1 MPIKSFIAKYPL
13 FLFLLPVFFVFHGF
27 TENYNFVP
35 VKDAAL
41 LTGIYCLASI
51 VILLAGRLI
60 FKHWRKA
67 ALLAFL
73 LMAFHF
79 FFGSIQDG
87 LRSYFPG
94 SLVSK
99 YVFILPFFFLL
110 LIFLFLLLKKTSKP
124 LLKLVF
130 YLNLLLLLLI
140 AIDIIS
146 LTSKVSR
153 SQKDGAVVLSKEFT
167 PCDTCPKPD
176 FYVII
181 CDEYAGNTE
190 LKDIFNFDNTAF
202 LDQLGQRGFHVIPA
216 STSNY
221 NYTPYSIASILNMDY
236 LDLRP
241 KDNHTLLTDAYET
254 TRTNKLLRFLQY
266 HHYKFYNYSLV
277 DFKGE
282 PAHTRETFLPVKTR
296 LITSQTFISRMDKE
310 LRYHLVTLFKSKQ
323 VLRENTYSTRQNNE
337 TLIPLLLKTAGEKT
351 TQPKFVL
358 THLML
363 PHYPYYF
370 DKEGHEFSFDQLTEG
385 NQYNQKNYIEYLQ
398 YGNKKILSVIDHI
411 LKNSAT
417 PPVIVLMGDHG
428 FRHFTTPVDPKYYFY
443 NMVAVHLPNQQY
455 AAFGDSLTNVNLFRA
470 VLNSTF
476 QQHLPYLKD
485 TAIIMDNP

>member
-1 MPIKSFIAKYPL
+1 MAIKSFITKYPL
-13 FLFLLPVFFVFHGF
+13 FLLLLPVFFVFHGF

-35 VKDAAL
+35 VKDALL
-41 LTGIYCLASI
+41 LTGIYLLASI
-51 VILLAGRLI
+51 IILLVGRLI
-60 FKHWRKA
+60 FKNWRKA
-67 ALLAFL
+67 ALLTFL

-87 LRSYFPG
+87 LRNYFPG
-94 SLVSK
+94 SFLSK
-99 YVFILPFFFLL
+99 YVFILPAFFLL
-110 LIFLFLLLKKTSKP
+110 LLFLFICLKKTNKP
-124 LLKLVF
+124 LQKLVF
-130 YLNLLLLLLI
+130 YLNLLLLLFI

-146 LTSKVSR
+146 LAGKINR
-153 SQKDGAVVLSKEFT
+153 SQKDAAIVLSKEFT
-167 PCDTCPKPD
+167 ACDSCPKPD

-202 LDQLGQRGFHVIPA
+202 LDQLGERDFHVIPN

-221 NYTPYSIASILNMDY
+221 NYTPYSIASTLDMSY
-236 LDLRP
+236 LDLHP
-241 KDNHTLLTDAYET
+241 NADQPLLAQTYEI
-254 TRTNKLLRFLQY
+254 TRSNKLLQFLQY
-266 HHYKFYNYSLV
+266 HQYKFYNYSLV

-310 LRYHLVTLFKSKQ
+310 LRYHLVTWFKSKQ
-323 VLRENTYSTRQNNE
+323 ALRENTYNTKQNNE
-337 TLIPLLLKTAGEKT
+337 TLIPLLLKTASEKT

-358 THLML
+358 THLMM

-370 DKEGHEFSFDQLTEG
+370 DKEGHEFPFDQLTEG

-398 YGNKKILSVIDHI
+398 YGNKKILSIIDHI
-411 LKNSAT
+411 LKNSTT

-428 FRHFTTPVDPKYYFY
+428 FRHFTTPIDPRYYFY
-443 NMVAVHLPNQQY
+443 NMVAVRLPNQQY
-455 AAFGDSLTNVNLFRA
+455 TAFGDSLTNVNLFRT

-476 QQHLPYLKD
+476 KQHLPYLKD
-485 TAIIMDNP
+485 TAIIMENP